1 MKKLLCVLLLCAL
14 LTAGCAAPE
23 PEGLQVLT
31 SFYPMYVFTL
41 NLTAG
46 VEGVTV
52 KNMALPQTGCLH
64 DYALTTAD
72 MKALAA
78 ADLFVVN
85 GAGMEQFLEKALS
98 ERPELRVVDTSAGAA
113 LLEETAGHSHAHA
126 GEAEGHSHGGVNSHI
141 WMDPQN
147 AAVQVENIAAA
158 LQAADPANA
167 AAYEAN
173 KTAYLARIA
182 EAAEETGAL
191 LADCA
196 GEEVVAFHE
205 SFYYYTEY
213 YGLETAAVLLTDDQ
227 HAPSAKEMAGAVDE
241 VERHNIRALLADGRA
256 MHSPAEAVAAETG
269 AAVCAL
275 SAVLAPDGGEEST
288 AYERMLVENARA
300 LRAAIVDR
308 AA

>member
-1 MKKLLCVLLLCAL
+1 M
-14 LTAGCAAPE
+14 
-23 PEGLQVLT
+23 
-31 SFYPMYVFTL
+31 
-41 NLTAG
+41 
-46 VEGVTV
+46 
-52 KNMALPQTGCLH
+52 
-64 DYALTTAD
+64 
-72 MKALAA
+72 
-78 ADLFVVN
+78 
-85 GAGMEQFLEKALS
+85 
-98 ERPELRVVDTSAGAA
+98 
-113 LLEETAGHSHAHA
+113 
-126 GEAEGHSHGGVNSHI
+126 NSHI

-147 AAVQVENIAAA
+147 AAVPGGKHRRGAAR
-158 LQAADPANA
+158 PPTRPNA

-182 EAAEETGAL
+182 EAAEEAGAL

-227 HAPSAKEMAGAVDE
+227 NAPSAKEMAGAVDE
-241 VERHNIRALLADGRA
+241 VERHNIRALLTDGRA